1 MIFCVNYFTICII
14 KMGVF
19 RMTDEEKNQE
29 IYEAIRAGE
38 EALKALEDAAKALNS
53 ARNMGILDMLG
64 GGFFISAAK
73 HSRIETAQADLDRAR
88 HELHR
93 FHRELLDFPIGEELQ
108 IEFDGMTRTLD
119 LFFDNIFTDMKVQAR
134 IREVQDCVVRT
145 AREIE
150 EVLGKLHQMILY

>member
-1 MIFCVNYFTICII
+1 MIFCVNSFIICII

-73 HSRIETAQADLDRAR
+73 HSRIETAQADQDV
-88 HELHR
+88 
-93 FHRELLDFPIGEELQ
+93 GS
-108 IEFDGMTRTLD
+108 
-119 LFFDNIFTDMKVQAR
+119 LF
-134 IREVQDCVVRT
+134 
-145 AREIE
+145 
-150 EVLGKLHQMILY
+150 

>member
-1 MIFCVNYFTICII
+1 
-14 KMGVF
+14 
-19 RMTDEEKNQE
+19 MTDEEKNQE

-93 FHRELLDFPIGEELQ
+93 FHRELQDFPIGEELQ

-119 LFFDNIFTDMKVQAR
+119 LFFDNIFNNA
-134 IREVQDCVVRT
+134 
-145 AREIE
+145 
-150 EVLGKLHQMILY
+150 